1 MAIEP
6 HFTDRPEFEIAQKV
20 NSLVANS
27 PDAANISV
35 NQEIESKMKME
46 LLGDLSLDDIKQVV
60 TAVKSGILNRPEDQ
74 PDSFDEYG
82 RNFRRM
88 VHRMEQIGPSG
99 HKYTVERPMASTLE
113 DARKQR
119 PPADYFDPN
128 DKCWVLRGVKRQI
141 DYPENTV
148 GFYDETSGKVVP
160 S

>member
-1 MAIEP
+1 MAVEP
-6 HFTDRPEFEIAQKV
+6 HFTDKPTQEVGEKI
-20 NSLVANS
+20 NNLIANS
-27 PDAANISV
+27 PDDNNASV
-35 NQEIESKMKME
+35 NEELEARMKME

-60 TAVKSGILNRPEDQ
+60 KAVKSGVLSRPEDQ

-88 VHRMEQIGPSG
+88 VHRMEMVGPSG
-99 HKYTVERPMASTLE
+99 HSYWVERPMASSLE
-113 DARKQR
+113 EARKQR

-128 DKCWVLRGVKRQI
+128 DKCWIWRGIKRQI

-148 GFYDETSGKVVP
+148 GFYEETNGKVVP

>member
-6 HFTDRPEFEIAQKV
+6 HFTDRPEQEVGEKI
-20 NSLVANS
+20 NSLIANS
-27 PDAANISV
+27 PDSNTSSV
-35 NQEIESKMKME
+35 NEELEARMKME

-60 TAVKSGILNRPEDQ
+60 KAVKSGILSRPEDQ

-88 VHRMEQIGPSG
+88 VHLVDMVGPSG
-99 HKYTVERPMASTLE
+99 SQYKIERPMANSLE
-113 DARKQR
+113 EARKQR

-128 DKCWVLRGVKRQI
+128 DKCWIIRGVKRTI

-148 GFYDETSGKVVP
+148 GFYEQTNGKVVP
-160 S
+160 T